1 MTEKDEDLINN
12 KYIKLKLNKLNNIYK
27 WKIMNQKLQLM

>member
-27 WKIMNQKLQLM
+27 WKIMNQKHQLM